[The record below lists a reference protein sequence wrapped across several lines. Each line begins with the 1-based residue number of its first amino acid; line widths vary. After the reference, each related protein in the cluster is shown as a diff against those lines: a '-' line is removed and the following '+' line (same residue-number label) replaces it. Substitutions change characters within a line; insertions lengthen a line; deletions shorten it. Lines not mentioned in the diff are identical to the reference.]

1 MKLTRTFR
9 TLSVAPSHVASDDD
23 ARTLAPLTDPVAL
36 QRVEAGALLALAVAL
51 YARSGEGW
59 PLFAALFLAPD
70 LGMLGY
76 LAGPRVGAAVY
87 NAVHAAVL
95 PVALAAFG
103 LLTGNA
109 TATAAATI
117 WLAHIAF
124 DRLMGYG
131 FKLPT
136 AFGDTHL
143 GRKGQR

>member
-1 MKLTRTFR
+1 MKLTGIVRP
-9 TLSVAPSHVASDDD
+9 LSVSPSPTVSEE
-23 ARTLAPLTDPVAL
+23 ARALAPLTDPVAL
-36 QRVEAGALLALAVAL
+36 QRSEAGALLALAVAL
-51 YARSGEGW
+51 YARSGESW

-76 LAGPRVGAAVY
+76 LAGPRVGAATY

-95 PVALAAFG
+95 PVALAAYG
-103 LLTGNA
+103 LFTGNG
-109 TATAAATI
+109 TATAVATI

-131 FKLPT
+131 FKLPS

-143 GRKGQR
+143 GRKGRQ